1 MSGEEKKKEPE
12 FSGLYVDIGAAGR
25 EEAANLVCP
34 GDRIYFESEYIEFGD
49 GFITA
54 KAIDDRFGCAVLLEL
69 LERETSFGC
78 VIVFTV
84 QEEVGLRGAR
94 AAAGTVNPDFAVI
107 IEATTA
113 ADIPLVSGSDRCC
126 ALGGGAVTAFMDKS
140 AIYDKE
146 LFEISKNIAKA
157 SNIGWQTKTV
167 IAGGNDAGA
176 VQTNGG
182 GARTIAVS
190 APCRYLHSP
199 SCVVKRTD
207 LEDCLHLTG
216 LLSERIYQYQTN
228 RR

>member
-1 MSGEEKKKEPE
+1 
-12 FSGLYVDIGAAGR
+12 L
-25 EEAANLVCP
+25 
-34 GDRIYFESEYIEFGD
+34 GDRVYFESEYTEFGD
-49 GFITA
+49 GYIKA
-54 KAIDDRFGCAVLLEL
+54 KAIDDRFGCAVLLDL
-69 LERETSFGC
+69 LERETPFEC
-78 VIVFTV
+78 VAVFTV

-94 AAAGTVNPDFAVI
+94 AAAGPVNPDFAVV

-113 ADIPLVSGSDRCC
+113 ADIPAVSGSGRCC

-146 LFEISKNIAKA
+146 LFELSKNLARA

-182 GARTIAVS
+182 GVRTIAVC

-207 LEDCLHLTG
+207 VEDCLRLTE
-216 LLSERIYQYQTN
+216 LLSEKIYQATPENPLPSHRGTSLSVILPKEY
-228 RR
+228 